1 MATLTNTQ
9 ISVTYVG
16 LLKTSANTVLTSTAQ
31 QITDGDGNNS
41 ILFLSTAGVGIGGSP
56 ASGKEL
62 DVTGNVKITGDLIID
77 NITIDGSTITNDT
90 GDLTIVNTAD
100 NGNIIFQSD
109 DASGGI
115 ETYFFLDGAN
125 TSGNP
130 ITLFPDNSRA
140 AFGGAEDLS
149 IYHDPSIGSVI
160 EEAGAGDLFIDTNQ
174 AIKFRK
180 TGTSELMAKMT
191 PDDAVE
197 LYHDNAIKFS
207 TSSVGANISSTGT
220 ATLTIT
226 HLPSS
231 AEFGIRVDSSGKTKF
246 TYSSGGFEIED
257 GGANPYFSLDNAG
270 NATFTENVSLVDSK
284 FLNIGTGND
293 LQIYHD
299 GTNSFIENST
309 GIFNISQKLDDGVIK
324 FNCDDGSGGTTR
336 YIQIDGSVE
345 KTFFFK
351 ATRHEDNVKA
361 EFGSGG
367 DLEITHDGSDSYI
380 DQVGTGNLN
389 IRNTTDDSDI
399 RFLSDDGSG
408 GTSIY
413 FFLDGSQLRTTFN
426 KEARFID
433 SVKATFGDSA
443 DLQIYHDGS
452 QSYIDDTGT
461 GDLRIRSNSAVALLS
476 NTNENMVLAVPNGAV
491 ELYHDNVKKLETTS
505 TGATVTGDVSI
516 DEKIIHSGDT
526 NTFIQFPSSNDK
538 IVFST
543 NGTDHLTLDA
553 VPNATFAGNVNLA
566 DSKVLS
572 VGTSLDLQIFHEA
585 HNSFISNNI
594 GDLTIRNL
602 NDDKDIIFQTDDG
615 SGGTTEYFKLDGLNG
630 RTNFSVDAQFSDN
643 KKVRFGNSAD
653 FQLYHTGTES
663 NIYNVTGNLNIS
675 NDATDGDIIFKS
687 DDGSGGLAEY
697 FRLDGGETRT
707 IFSKDIRLLDQVQLD
722 IGTGDDLRLVHN
734 SHGFIQNF
742 TGDLQI
748 QQQADDK
755 DILFRADDQS
765 GGLTT
770 YFYLDG
776 STGNVIFSQPN
787 NVGIGTT
794 SADAKLDI
802 TQSSASEPVLRL
814 TDDGVCNYD
823 IIFPDSDTIKLETS
837 TSSNK
842 TFKLLNAGS
851 GNMNLEV
858 SGSLSKGS
866 GSFRIDHP
874 VKPNTHYLYHSFV
887 ESPLTDLIYRGKTKL
902 TKGKASIN
910 IDKHFGM
917 TDGTFESLVDDK
929 QTFTTNEDSW
939 DAVRGKVKGN
949 ELHIECQ
956 NTDFD
961 GYVSWLV
968 IGDRKDKHIMEAD
981 WTDEKGKPILEIEK

>member
-1 MATLTNTQ
+1 MLA
-9 ISVTYVG
+9 
-16 LLKTSANTVLTSTAQ
+16 
-31 QITDGDGNNS
+31 
-41 ILFLSTAGVGIGGSP
+41 
-56 ASGKEL
+56 
-62 DVTGNVKITGDLIID
+62 
-77 NITIDGSTITNDT
+77 
-90 GDLTIVNTAD
+90 
-100 NGNIIFQSD
+100 
-109 DASGGI
+109 
-115 ETYFFLDGAN
+115 
-125 TSGNP
+125 
-130 ITLFPDNSRA
+130 
-140 AFGGAEDLS
+140 
-149 IYHDPSIGSVI
+149 
-160 EEAGAGDLFIDTNQ
+160 
-174 AIKFRK
+174 
-180 TGTSELMAKMT
+180 LMK
-191 PDDAVE
+191 
-197 LYHDNAIKFS
+197 
-207 TSSVGANISSTGT
+207 
-220 ATLTIT
+220 
-226 HLPSS
+226 
-231 AEFGIRVDSSGKTKF
+231 
-246 TYSSGGFEIED
+246 
-257 GGANPYFSLDNAG
+257 
-270 NATFTENVSLVDSK
+270 
-284 FLNIGTGND
+284 
-293 LQIYHD
+293 
-299 GTNSFIENST
+299 
-309 GIFNISQKLDDGVIK
+309 
-324 FNCDDGSGGTTR
+324 
-336 YIQIDGSVE
+336 
-345 KTFFFK
+345 
-351 ATRHEDNVKA
+351 
-361 EFGSGG
+361 
-367 DLEITHDGSDSYI
+367 
-380 DQVGTGNLN
+380 
-389 IRNTTDDSDI
+389 
-399 RFLSDDGSG
+399 
-408 GTSIY
+408 
-413 FFLDGSQLRTTFN
+413 
-426 KEARFID
+426 
-433 SVKATFGDSA
+433 
-443 DLQIYHDGS
+443 
-452 QSYIDDTGT
+452 
-461 GDLRIRSNSAVALLS
+461 
-476 NTNENMVLAVPNGAV
+476 
-491 ELYHDNVKKLETTS
+491 
-505 TGATVTGDVSI
+505 
-516 DEKIIHSGDT
+516 KIIHSGDT

-748 QQQADDK
+748 QQNADDK